1 MELRYLRY
9 FVAVADAGSITSAA
23 SRLRVAQPALSRQL
37 RALEHELGAPLMER
51 NSRGV
56 MLTEAGVAFAV
67 DARQILAAVDSA
79 IASAQARARGSQGVL
94 RVGYAPSPTT
104 EILPAALR
112 LLERAEPEVKVELH
126 DLSGNEILAAL
137 QDGGLQFAVLVDP
150 GALLPANVVFRPL
163 KHYPQ
168 CVAVAPDHRFARLQ
182 RVPLAQLAR
191 EPLVI
196 YNRQEYS
203 EYLRTVVSLLSP
215 VTGKPRIAAECDGLT
230 SLIAAVLAGRGVAIV
245 PEIFRRLA
253 GREIRVRPIAPP
265 TAPLVVGYAHR
276 VDTPLS
282 PIARRLSRILKE
294 VSS

>member
-23 SRLRVAQPALSRQL
+23 SRLRVAQPALSRQI
-37 RALEHELGAPLMER
+37 RALEHELGAALMER

-56 MLTEAGVAFAV
+56 MLTDAGVAFAG
-67 DARQILAAVDSA
+67 DARQILAALDSA
-79 IASAQARARGSQGVL
+79 ITSARARARGSKGVL
-94 RVGYAPSPTT
+94 RVGYAPSPTA

-112 LLERAEPEVKVELH
+112 VLEKAEPEVKVALH
-126 DLSGNEILAAL
+126 DLSGNEMLAAL
-137 QDGGLQFAVLVDP
+137 QNGKLQFAVLVDP

-168 CVAVAPDHRFARLQ
+168 CVAFAPEHRFARLK
-182 RVPLAQLAR
+182 RVPLAQLAL

-196 YNRQEYS
+196 YDRQEYS
-203 EYLRTVVSLLSP
+203 EYLHTVISVLSP
-215 VTGKPRIAAECDGLT
+215 VTDKLRIATECDGLT

-253 GREIRVRPIAPP
+253 GRDIRVRPIDPP
-265 TAPLVVGYAHR
+265 PAPLVVGYAHR

-282 PIARRLSRILKE
+282 PIARRLGRILKE
-294 VSS
+294 ISA